1 MGWGLSF
8 LEDKGMGKGPCHPM
22 SLAWHSYLLGKGGW
36 VGGGPS
42 VGQDGG
48 GWSQKSFMVAIKL

>member
-1 MGWGLSF
+1 
-8 LEDKGMGKGPCHPM
+8 MGKGPCHPM